1 MKRTRIEWT
10 DMTWNPITG
19 CSPVSEGCENCY
31 ALRMAIRLKGRCG
44 YPKDDPFR
52 VTYHEDRILDPF
64 GWTKPLRIFVCSMSD
79 LFHPDVQDQWIQAV
93 FETILRNKHHRF
105 LILTKR
111 PERMREIVRR
121 IESDEECSY
130 WDGDESGAEWVTKS
144 FATVFSNVWLGVTAE
159 NQARADERIPILL
172 DIPAAKHFVSVE
184 PMLGRIDFED
194 VPVGMFGPLRPFGGV
209 SENTPRLDWVICG
222 GESGPGAR
230 PMHPDWARSL
240 RDQCQEANVPF
251 FFKSW
256 GEYVVPEDGAR
267 ACRVCGCTENN
278 ACDEGCWWV
287 EEDLCSSCIGKKTP
301 EGDRPVKYWMVG
313 KRRAGRELDGRTWDE
328 EPSVVEEA
336 VK

>member
-79 LFHPDVQDQWIQAV
+79 LFHPLVKYDWVEAV
-93 FETILRNKHHRF
+93 FETIRRNERHRF
-105 LILTKR
+105 LVLTKR
-111 PERMREIVRR
+111 PERMRAYL
-121 IESDEECSY
+121 S
-130 WDGDESGAEWVTKS
+130 TMPHLP
-144 FATVFSNVWLGVTAE
+144 SNAWLGVTAE

-184 PMLGRIDFED
+184 PMLERVDLAEFLPGDKWFA
-194 VPVGMFGPLRPFGGV
+194 
-209 SENTPRLDWVICG
+209 SEHFMSYPLDWVICG
-222 GESGPGAR
+222 GETGPAAR
-230 PMHPDWARSL
+230 PIHPDWARSL

-267 ACRVCGCTENN
+267 SCRVCGCTENN

-287 EEDLCSSCIGKKTP
+287 EEDLCSSCVGKKAP

-313 KRRAGRELDGRTWDE
+313 KKRAGRELDGRTWDE